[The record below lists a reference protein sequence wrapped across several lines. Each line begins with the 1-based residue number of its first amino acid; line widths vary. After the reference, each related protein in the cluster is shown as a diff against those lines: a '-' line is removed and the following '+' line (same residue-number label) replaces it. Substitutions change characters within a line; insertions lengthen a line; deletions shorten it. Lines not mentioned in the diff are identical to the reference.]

1 MAMPKIVQLHDENNK
16 KYYPKIKNDTMVVGL
31 NQRQYV
37 SSTTTT
43 KVEFNYINFSYG
55 NGLEFYNNGIK
66 IGKGI
71 SKIKV
76 DLTLWLEAY
85 SGYSVW
91 LLYKNTNTQLT
102 YNLFPELS
110 TEREWRTG
118 NSFAYVDVDEGDIIY
133 AYVRFNV
140 ADSSNNVAGH
150 YQNSC
155 LMGVQVIG

>member
-1 MAMPKIVQLHDENNK
+1 MSKVIQYIDENK
-16 KYYPKIKNDTMVVGL
+16 KKIYPKVKNDYILVNL

-37 SSTTTT
+37 ASDSRT
-43 KVEFNYINFSYG
+43 KVNFNTVLDYHG
-55 NGLEFYNNGIK
+55 NGLELYNGGVK

-71 SKIKV
+71 SKIRV

-85 SGYSVW
+85 SGYSAW
-91 LLYKNTNTQLT
+91 FLYKNTNTQLT